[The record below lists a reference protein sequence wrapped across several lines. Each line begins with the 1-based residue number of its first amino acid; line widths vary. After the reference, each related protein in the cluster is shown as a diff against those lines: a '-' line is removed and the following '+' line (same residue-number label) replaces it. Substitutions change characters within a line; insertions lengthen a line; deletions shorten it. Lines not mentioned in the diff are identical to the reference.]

1 MKIAIKNFLTTLRR
15 YKVAS
20 VLNIAG
26 MTLAFLAFYV
36 IMSQV
41 YYNITYNRPIKD
53 SDRTYILVTRFAE
66 ADWMALASRM
76 DAENALSSWPDVECF
91 GAILKRGMGS
101 EYVWVRNSEYNY
113 DRYDYKT
120 ANISL
125 PLLDV
130 LSFRTVEG
138 DVRRLSEP
146 ETVIISE
153 SLAERMGVHAGDEV
167 YLPDMGAV
175 KDDPDAGR
183 KPARRMTVAG
193 IYADFAPNT
202 MMSDVHIAMDAGD
215 DHLTGEKRYWCNYTY
230 YVKLRE
236 GASPEA
242 MAEAWK
248 RANPNAGDDA
258 AELVPIRDIY
268 YWQTLK
274 FGTVEQGSKSGT
286 AVLFGIAMLIV
297 VVAFINFVNFFF
309 AMIPVRLR
317 AVNICKVFGAPTSAL
332 RWNFLFE
339 SVGMVLCSL
348 LLALYLMVVVQESFL
363 AEYVTCS
370 LAMSDNLPALAL
382 VLVITVVIALA
393 SSLYPAWYITSFNAS
408 LAVKSGFAGS
418 AAGRRMRLILTG
430 VQFIISIT
438 LIIVSAAFWM
448 QYRYMMRFDMG
459 FDRDNLLTFE
469 STGTIAGRGNA
480 FLSYLESDPDIAAVT
495 TASVDV
501 IGSMNTKSWWE
512 NDLFMEVRNCA
523 VRYNFFDVMG
533 IPLIDGD
540 GFSPSDENRNRGVI
554 INRYLS
560 ETMNRNVGDLLN
572 PLGRVAGITDD
583 VMMHDV
589 SQNKQFMAWEC
600 GTDNMRFFYV
610 RVHGGSDIKRVCDF
624 IRKAVQQFDPA
635 ADEPSIEFVDQHV
648 ARLYDQVK
656 RQTVLVSLFALLSV
670 VISLM
675 GVFGIVLFETQHRRR
690 EIAVRRVFGAST
702 SGIIWMFNRHYVLIV
717 AVCFVVAAPVAWYV
731 VARWMERF
739 VNRTDISWLIYLG
752 ALALVLAITLA
763 LVTLRSWRA
772 ANENPSRVLGG
783 E

>member
-15 YKVAS
+15 YKMAS

-41 YYNITYNRPIKD
+41 YYDITYNRPIKD
-53 SDRTYILVTRFAE
+53 SDRTYVLVTRFAD

-76 DAENALSSWPDVECF
+76 YAEEALAACSEVEYSGTIRKMGY
-91 GAILKRGMGS
+91 GA
-101 EYVWVRNSEYNY
+101 EYVWVKRTEYNY
-113 DRYDYKT
+113 DRYDYRT
-120 ANISL
+120 AAISL

-130 LSFRTVEG
+130 LSFRTVDG
-138 DVRRLSEP
+138 DLRRLSEP

-167 YLPDMGAV
+167 YLPDMDAV

-193 IYADFAPNT
+193 VYADFAPNT
-202 MMSDVHIAMDAGD
+202 MMGDVDIAMDAKN
-215 DHLTGEKRYWCNYTY
+215 DHLTGNKRNWRNYTY

-236 GASPEA
+236 GASPEVL
-242 MAEAWK
+242 AEVWK
-248 RANPNAGDDA
+248 RTEPNVGDDGVK
-258 AELVPIRDIY
+258 LVPIRDIY

-274 FGTVEQGSKSGT
+274 FGVVEQGSKSGT

-297 VVAFINFVNFFF
+297 AIAFINFVNFFF

-317 AVNICKVFGAPTSAL
+317 AVNICKVFGASTSAL

-370 LAMSDNLPALAL
+370 LAMSDNMPALVL
-382 VLVITVVIALA
+382 VLVITVAIALA
-393 SSLYPAWYITSFNAS
+393 ASLYPAWYITSFNAS
-408 LAVKSGFAGS
+408 LAVKGSFAGS
-418 AAGRRMRLILTG
+418 VTGRRMRLVLTG
-430 VQFIISIT
+430 VQFVISIA
-438 LIIVSAAFWM
+438 LIIVSAAFWT

-469 STGTIAGRGNA
+469 STGAIADRGDA

-495 TASVDV
+495 TASNDV
-501 IGSMNTKSWWE
+501 IGLDETSSWWE
-512 NDLFMEVRNCA
+512 GDLFMEVRNCA

-533 IPLIDGD
+533 IPLIDGE
-540 GFSPSDENRNRGVI
+540 GFLPSDENRNRGVVV
-554 INRYLS
+554 NRYLA
-560 ETMNRNVGDLLN
+560 ETLNLNAGDRFT
-572 PLGRVAGITDD
+572 LGRVAGITDD

-589 SQNKQFMAWEC
+589 SQSKQFMAWEC
-600 GTDNMRFFYV
+600 GTENMRIFYV

-624 IRKAVQQFDPA
+624 IRSAVHKFDPT
-635 ADEPSIEFVDQHV
+635 ADDPSIEFVDQHV
-648 ARLYDQVK
+648 ARLYDKVK

-702 SGIIWMFNRHYVLIV
+702 SGIVWMLNRRYAMIV
-717 AVCFVVAAPVAWYV
+717 AVCSVVAMPVAWYA

-739 VNRTDISWLIYLG
+739 VNRADISWLIYLG
-752 ALALVLAITLA
+752 SLALVLAITLA

-772 ANENPSRVLGG
+772 ATENPSRVLGG

>member
-15 YKVAS
+15 YKMAS

-41 YYNITYNRPIKD
+41 YYDITYNRSIKD
-53 SDRTYILVTRFAE
+53 SDRTYILLTRFAE
-66 ADWMALASRM
+66 DWIALASRGV
-76 DAENALSSWPDVECF
+76 AERTFGLWPDVECSGTIRNKGL
-91 GAILKRGMGS
+91 GA
-101 EYVWVRNSEYNY
+101 EYVWVKRTEYNY
-113 DRYDYKT
+113 DRYDYRT
-120 ANISL
+120 ATMSL

-138 DVRRLSEP
+138 DLRRLSEP

-153 SLAERMGVHAGDEV
+153 SLAERMGVHAGDDV
-167 YLPDMGAV
+167 YLPDMDA
-175 KDDPDAGR
+175 KEDDPDAGR

-193 IYADFAPNT
+193 VYADFAPNT
-202 MMSDVHIAMDAGD
+202 MMGDVHIAMDAGD
-215 DHLTGEKRYWCNYTY
+215 DHLTGDKQHWVNYTY
-230 YVKLRE
+230 YVKLRK

-242 MAEAWK
+242 LAEVWK
-248 RANPNAGDDA
+248 RTEPNVGDDGVR
-258 AELVPIRDIY
+258 LVPIRDIY

-382 VLVITVVIALA
+382 VLVITVIIALA

-418 AAGRRMRLILTG
+418 VTGRRMRLALTG
-430 VQFIISIT
+430 VQFIISIA

-459 FDRDNLLTFE
+459 FDRDNVLTFE
-469 STGTIAGRGNA
+469 STGAIAGRGNA

-495 TASVDV
+495 TASDDV
-501 IGSMNTKSWWE
+501 IGLENTKSWWV
-512 NDLFMEVRNCA
+512 DDIFVEVRNCD

-533 IPLIDGD
+533 IPLIDGE
-540 GFSPSDENRNRGVI
+540 GFSPSDENRNRGVVV
-554 INRYLS
+554 NRYLA
-560 ETMNRNVGDLLN
+560 ETLDLHVGDLFT
-572 PLGRVAGITDD
+572 LGRVAGITDD

-589 SQNKQFMAWEC
+589 SQNKQFMAWGC
-600 GTDNMRFFYV
+600 ATDNMRFFYV
-610 RVHGGSDIKRVCDF
+610 RVHGGSDIRRVCDF
-624 IRKAVQQFDPA
+624 IRSSVREFDPA

-648 ARLYDQVK
+648 ARLYDKVK

-702 SGIIWMFNRHYVLIV
+702 SGIIWMLNRRYALIV

-739 VNRTDISWLIYLG
+739 VNRTGISWLIYLG
-752 ALALVLAITLA
+752 ALLLVLAITLA

>member
-1 MKIAIKNFLTTLRR
+1 MKIAFKNFITTLRR

-41 YYNITYNRPIKD
+41 YYDITYNRSIKD
-53 SDRTYILVTRFAE
+53 SDRTYILLTRFAE
-66 ADWMALASRM
+66 DWIALASRGV
-76 DAENALSSWPDVECF
+76 AERTFGLWPDVECSGTIRNKGL
-91 GAILKRGMGS
+91 GA
-101 EYVWVRNSEYNY
+101 EYVWVKRTEYNY
-113 DRYDYKT
+113 DRYDYRT
-120 ANISL
+120 ATMSL

-138 DVRRLSEP
+138 DLRRLSEP

-153 SLAERMGVHAGDEV
+153 SLAERMGVHAGDDV
-167 YLPDMGAV
+167 YLPDMDA
-175 KDDPDAGR
+175 KEDDPDAGR

-193 IYADFAPNT
+193 VYADFAPNT
-202 MMSDVHIAMDAGD
+202 MMGDVHIAMDAGD
-215 DHLTGEKRYWCNYTY
+215 DHLTGDKQHWVNYTY
-230 YVKLRE
+230 YVKLRK

-242 MAEAWK
+242 LAEVWK
-248 RANPNAGDDA
+248 RTEPNVGDDGVR
-258 AELVPIRDIY
+258 LVPIRDIY

-382 VLVITVVIALA
+382 VLVITVIIALA

-418 AAGRRMRLILTG
+418 VTGRRMRLALTG
-430 VQFIISIT
+430 VQFIISIA
-438 LIIVSAAFWM
+438 LIIVSAAFWT

-459 FDRDNLLTFE
+459 FDRDNVLTFE
-469 STGTIAGRGNA
+469 STGAIAGRGNA

-495 TASVDV
+495 TASDDV
-501 IGSMNTKSWWE
+501 IGLENTKSWWV
-512 NDLFMEVRNCA
+512 DDIFVEVRNCD

-533 IPLIDGD
+533 IPLIDGE
-540 GFSPSDENRNRGVI
+540 GFSPSDENRNRGVVV
-554 INRYLS
+554 NRYLA
-560 ETMNRNVGDLLN
+560 ETLDLHVGDLFT
-572 PLGRVAGITDD
+572 LGRVAGITDD

-589 SQNKQFMAWEC
+589 SQNKQFMAWGC
-600 GTDNMRFFYV
+600 ATDNMRFFYV
-610 RVHGGSDIKRVCDF
+610 RVHGGSDIRRVCDF
-624 IRKAVQQFDPA
+624 IRSSVREFDPA

-648 ARLYDQVK
+648 ARLYDKVK
-656 RQTVLVSLFALLSV
+656 RQTVLVSMFALLSV

-702 SGIIWMFNRHYVLIV
+702 SGIIWMLNRRYALIV

-739 VNRTDISWLIYLG
+739 VNRTGISWLIYLG
-752 ALALVLAITLA
+752 SLLLVLAITLA

>member
-20 VLNIAG
+20 VLNITG

-41 YYNITYNRPIKD
+41 YYDITYNRSIKD
-53 SDRTYILVTRFAE
+53 SDRTYILLTRFTE
-66 ADWMALASRM
+66 DWIALASRGV
-76 DAENALSSWPDVECF
+76 AERTFGLWPDVECSGTIRNKGL
-91 GAILKRGMGS
+91 GA
-101 EYVWVRNSEYNY
+101 EYVWVKRTEYNY
-113 DRYDYKT
+113 DRYDYRT
-120 ANISL
+120 ATMSL

-138 DVRRLSEP
+138 DLRRLSEP

-153 SLAERMGVHAGDEV
+153 SLAERMGVHAGDDV
-167 YLPDMGAV
+167 YLPDMDA
-175 KDDPDAGR
+175 KEDDPDAGR

-193 IYADFAPNT
+193 VYADFAPNT
-202 MMSDVHIAMDAGD
+202 MMGDVHIAMDAGD
-215 DHLTGEKRYWCNYTY
+215 DHLTGDKQHWVNYTY
-230 YVKLRE
+230 YVKLRK

-242 MAEAWK
+242 LAEVWK
-248 RANPNAGDDA
+248 RTEPNVGDDGVR
-258 AELVPIRDIY
+258 LVPIRDIY

-317 AVNICKVFGAPTSAL
+317 AVNICKVFGASTSAL

-348 LLALYLMVVVQESFL
+348 LLALYLMVVVQESFI

-382 VLVITVVIALA
+382 VLVITVIIALA

-418 AAGRRMRLILTG
+418 VTGRRMRLALTG
-430 VQFIISIT
+430 VQFIISIA
-438 LIIVSAAFWM
+438 LIIVSAAFWT

-459 FDRDNLLTFE
+459 FDRDNVLTFE
-469 STGTIAGRGNA
+469 STGAIAGRGNA

-533 IPLIDGD
+533 IPLIDGE
-540 GFSPSDENRNRGVI
+540 GFSPSDENRNRGVV
-554 INRYLS
+554 INRYLA

-589 SQNKQFMAWEC
+589 SQNKQFMAWGC
-600 GTDNMRFFYV
+600 ATDNMRFFYV
-610 RVHGGSDIKRVCDF
+610 RVHGGSDIRRVCDF

-702 SGIIWMFNRHYVLIV
+702 SGIIWMLNRRYALIV

-731 VARWMERF
+731 VVRWMERF

-752 ALALVLAITLA
+752 SLLLVLAITLA

>member
-1 MKIAIKNFLTTLRR
+1 MKIAFKNFITTLRR
-15 YKVAS
+15 YKMAS

-41 YYNITYNRPIKD
+41 YYDITYNRSIKD
-53 SDRTYILVTRFAE
+53 SDRTYILLTRFAE
-66 ADWMALASRM
+66 DWIALASRGV
-76 DAENALSSWPDVECF
+76 AERTFGLWPDVECSGTIRNKGL
-91 GAILKRGMGS
+91 GA
-101 EYVWVRNSEYNY
+101 EYVWVKRTEYNY
-113 DRYDYKT
+113 DRYDYRT
-120 ANISL
+120 ATMSL

-138 DVRRLSEP
+138 DLRRLSEP

-153 SLAERMGVHAGDEV
+153 SLAERMGVHAGDDV
-167 YLPDMGAV
+167 YLPDMDA
-175 KDDPDAGR
+175 KEDDPDAGR

-193 IYADFAPNT
+193 VYADFAPNT
-202 MMSDVHIAMDAGD
+202 MMGDVHIAMDAGD
-215 DHLTGEKRYWCNYTY
+215 DHLTGDKQHWVNYTY
-230 YVKLRE
+230 YVKLRK

-242 MAEAWK
+242 LAEVWK
-248 RANPNAGDDA
+248 RTEPNVGDDGVR
-258 AELVPIRDIY
+258 LVPIRDIY

-317 AVNICKVFGAPTSAL
+317 AVNICKVFGASTSAL

-418 AAGRRMRLILTG
+418 VTGRRMRLALTG
-430 VQFIISIT
+430 VQFIISIA

-459 FDRDNLLTFE
+459 FDRDNVLTFE
-469 STGTIAGRGNA
+469 STGAIAGRGNA

-495 TASVDV
+495 TASDDV
-501 IGSMNTKSWWE
+501 IGLENTKSWWV
-512 NDLFMEVRNCA
+512 DDIFVEVRNCD

-533 IPLIDGD
+533 IPLIDGE
-540 GFSPSDENRNRGVI
+540 GFSPSDENRNRGVVV
-554 INRYLS
+554 NRYLA
-560 ETMNRNVGDLLN
+560 ETLDLHVGDLFT
-572 PLGRVAGITDD
+572 LGRVAGITDD

-589 SQNKQFMAWEC
+589 SQNKQFMAWGC
-600 GTDNMRFFYV
+600 ATDNMRFFYV
-610 RVHGGSDIKRVCDF
+610 RVHGGSDIRRVCDF
-624 IRKAVQQFDPA
+624 IRSSVREFDPA

-702 SGIIWMFNRHYVLIV
+702 SGIIWMLNRRYAMIV

-731 VARWMERF
+731 VVRWMERF

-752 ALALVLAITLA
+752 ALLLVLAITLA

>member
-41 YYNITYNRPIKD
+41 YYDITYNRSIKD
-53 SDRTYILVTRFAE
+53 SDRTYILLTRFAE
-66 ADWMALASRM
+66 DWIALASRGV
-76 DAENALSSWPDVECF
+76 AERTFGLWPDVECSGTIRNKGL
-91 GAILKRGMGS
+91 GA
-101 EYVWVRNSEYNY
+101 EYVWVKRTEYNY
-113 DRYDYKT
+113 DRYDYRT
-120 ANISL
+120 ATMSL

-138 DVRRLSEP
+138 DLRRLSEP

-153 SLAERMGVHAGDEV
+153 SLAERMGVHAGDDV
-167 YLPDMGAV
+167 YLPDMDA
-175 KDDPDAGR
+175 KEDDPDAGR

-193 IYADFAPNT
+193 VYADFAPNT
-202 MMSDVHIAMDAGD
+202 MMGDVHIAMDAGD
-215 DHLTGEKRYWCNYTY
+215 DHLTGDKQHWVNYTY
-230 YVKLRE
+230 YVKLRK

-242 MAEAWK
+242 LAEVWK
-248 RANPNAGDDA
+248 RTEPNVGDDGVR
-258 AELVPIRDIY
+258 LVPIRDIY

-317 AVNICKVFGAPTSAL
+317 AVNICKVFGASTSAL

-418 AAGRRMRLILTG
+418 VTGRRMRLALTG
-430 VQFIISIT
+430 VQFIISIA
-438 LIIVSAAFWM
+438 LIIVSAAFWT

-459 FDRDNLLTFE
+459 FDRDNVLTFE
-469 STGTIAGRGNA
+469 STGAIAGRGNA

-495 TASVDV
+495 TASDDV
-501 IGSMNTKSWWE
+501 IGLENTKSWWV
-512 NDLFMEVRNCA
+512 DDIFVEVRNCD

-533 IPLIDGD
+533 IPLIDGE
-540 GFSPSDENRNRGVI
+540 GFSPSDENRNRGVVV
-554 INRYLS
+554 NRYLA
-560 ETMNRNVGDLLN
+560 ETLDLHVGDLFT
-572 PLGRVAGITDD
+572 LGRVAGITDD

-589 SQNKQFMAWEC
+589 SQNKQFMAWGC
-600 GTDNMRFFYV
+600 ATDNMRFFYV
-610 RVHGGSDIKRVCDF
+610 RVHGGSDIRRVCDF
-624 IRKAVQQFDPA
+624 IRSSVREFDPA

-648 ARLYDQVK
+648 ARLYDKVK

-702 SGIIWMFNRHYVLIV
+702 SGIIWMLNRRYALIV

-739 VNRTDISWLIYLG
+739 VNRTGISWLIYLG
-752 ALALVLAITLA
+752 SLLLVLAITLA

>member
-41 YYNITYNRPIKD
+41 YYDITYNRSIKD
-53 SDRTYILVTRFAE
+53 SDRTYILLTRFTE
-66 ADWMALASRM
+66 DWIALASRGV
-76 DAENALSSWPDVECF
+76 AERTFGLWPDVECSGTIRNKGL
-91 GAILKRGMGS
+91 GA
-101 EYVWVRNSEYNY
+101 EYVWVKRTEYNY
-113 DRYDYKT
+113 DRYDYRT
-120 ANISL
+120 ATMSL

-138 DVRRLSEP
+138 DLRRLSEP

-153 SLAERMGVHAGDEV
+153 SLAERMGVHAGDDV
-167 YLPDMGAV
+167 YLPDMDA
-175 KDDPDAGR
+175 KEDDPDAGR

-193 IYADFAPNT
+193 VYADFAPNT
-202 MMSDVHIAMDAGD
+202 MMGDVHIAMDAGD
-215 DHLTGEKRYWCNYTY
+215 DHLTGDKQHWVNYTY
-230 YVKLRE
+230 YVKLRK

-242 MAEAWK
+242 LAEVWK
-248 RANPNAGDDA
+248 RTEPNVGDDGVR
-258 AELVPIRDIY
+258 LVPIRDIY

-317 AVNICKVFGAPTSAL
+317 AVNICKVFGASTSAL

-430 VQFIISIT
+430 VQFIISIA
-438 LIIVSAAFWM
+438 LIIVSAAFWT

-469 STGTIAGRGNA
+469 STGTIARQC
-480 FLSYLESDPDIAAVT
+480 LPV
-495 TASVDV
+495 
-501 IGSMNTKSWWE
+501 
-512 NDLFMEVRNCA
+512 
-523 VRYNFFDVMG
+523 
-533 IPLIDGD
+533 
-540 GFSPSDENRNRGVI
+540 
-554 INRYLS
+554 
-560 ETMNRNVGDLLN
+560 
-572 PLGRVAGITDD
+572 
-583 VMMHDV
+583 V
-589 SQNKQFMAWEC
+589 SGERPRHC
-600 GTDNMRFFYV
+600 G
-610 RVHGGSDIKRVCDF
+610 
-624 IRKAVQQFDPA
+624 
-635 ADEPSIEFVDQHV
+635 
-648 ARLYDQVK
+648 
-656 RQTVLVSLFALLSV
+656 
-670 VISLM
+670 
-675 GVFGIVLFETQHRRR
+675 
-690 EIAVRRVFGAST
+690 
-702 SGIIWMFNRHYVLIV
+702 RHYG
-717 AVCFVVAAPVAWYV
+717 F
-731 VARWMERF
+731 
-739 VNRTDISWLIYLG
+739 G
-752 ALALVLAITLA
+752 
-763 LVTLRSWRA
+763 
-772 ANENPSRVLGG
+772 
-783 E
+783 

>member
-1 MKIAIKNFLTTLRR
+1 MKIAFKNFITTLRR

-41 YYNITYNRPIKD
+41 YYDITYNRSIKD
-53 SDRTYILVTRFAE
+53 SDRTYILLTRFAE
-66 ADWMALASRM
+66 DWIALASRGV
-76 DAENALSSWPDVECF
+76 AERTFGLWPDVECSGTIRNKGL
-91 GAILKRGMGS
+91 GA
-101 EYVWVRNSEYNY
+101 EYVWVKRTEYNY
-113 DRYDYKT
+113 DRYDYRT
-120 ANISL
+120 ATMSL

-138 DVRRLSEP
+138 DLRRLSEP

-153 SLAERMGVHAGDEV
+153 SLAERMGVHAGDDV
-167 YLPDMGAV
+167 YLPDMDA
-175 KDDPDAGR
+175 KEDDPDAGR

-193 IYADFAPNT
+193 VYADFAPNT
-202 MMSDVHIAMDAGD
+202 MMGDVHIAMDAGD
-215 DHLTGEKRYWCNYTY
+215 DHLTGDKQHWVNYTY
-230 YVKLRE
+230 YVKLRK

-242 MAEAWK
+242 LAEVWK
-248 RANPNAGDDA
+248 RTEPNVGDDGVR
-258 AELVPIRDIY
+258 LVPIRDIY

-382 VLVITVVIALA
+382 VLVITVIIALA

-418 AAGRRMRLILTG
+418 VTGRRMRLALTG
-430 VQFIISIT
+430 VQFIISIA
-438 LIIVSAAFWM
+438 LIIVSAAFWT

-459 FDRDNLLTFE
+459 FDRDNVLTFE
-469 STGTIAGRGNA
+469 STGAIAGRGNA

-495 TASVDV
+495 TASDDV
-501 IGSMNTKSWWE
+501 IGLENTKSWWV
-512 NDLFMEVRNCA
+512 DDIFVEVRNCD

-533 IPLIDGD
+533 IPLIDGE
-540 GFSPSDENRNRGVI
+540 GFSPSDENRNRGVVV
-554 INRYLS
+554 NRYLA
-560 ETMNRNVGDLLN
+560 ETLDLHVGDLFT
-572 PLGRVAGITDD
+572 LGRVAGITDD

-589 SQNKQFMAWEC
+589 SQNKQFMAWGC
-600 GTDNMRFFYV
+600 ATDNMRFFYV
-610 RVHGGSDIKRVCDF
+610 RVHGGSDIRRVCDF
-624 IRKAVQQFDPA
+624 IRSSVREFDPA

-702 SGIIWMFNRHYVLIV
+702 SGIIWMLNRRYALIV

-731 VARWMERF
+731 VVRWMERF

-752 ALALVLAITLA
+752 ALLLVLAITLA

>member
-26 MTLAFLAFYV
+26 MTMAFLAFYV

-41 YYNITYNRPIKD
+41 YYDITYNRSIKD
-53 SDRTYILVTRFAE
+53 SDRTYILLTRFAE
-66 ADWMALASRM
+66 DWIALASRGV
-76 DAENALSSWPDVECF
+76 AERTFGLWPDVECSGTIRNKGL
-91 GAILKRGMGS
+91 GA
-101 EYVWVRNSEYNY
+101 EYVWVKRTEYNY
-113 DRYDYKT
+113 DRYDYRT
-120 ANISL
+120 ATMSL

-138 DVRRLSEP
+138 DLRRLSEP

-153 SLAERMGVHAGDEV
+153 SLAERMGVHAGDDV
-167 YLPDMGAV
+167 YLPDMDA
-175 KDDPDAGR
+175 KEDDPDAGR

-193 IYADFAPNT
+193 VYADFAPNT
-202 MMSDVHIAMDAGD
+202 MMGDVHIAMDAGD
-215 DHLTGEKRYWCNYTY
+215 DHLTGDKQHWVNYTY
-230 YVKLRE
+230 YVKLRK

-242 MAEAWK
+242 LAEVWK
-248 RANPNAGDDA
+248 RTEPNVGDDGVR
-258 AELVPIRDIY
+258 LVPIRDIY

-274 FGTVEQGSKSGT
+274 FGTVEQGTKSGT

-317 AVNICKVFGAPTSAL
+317 AVNICKVFGASTAAL

-382 VLVITVVIALA
+382 VLVITVIIALA

-408 LAVKSGFAGS
+408 LAVKGGFAGS
-418 AAGRRMRLILTG
+418 VTGRRMRLALTG
-430 VQFIISIT
+430 VQFIISIA
-438 LIIVSAAFWM
+438 LIIVSAAFWT

-495 TASVDV
+495 TASDDV
-501 IGSMNTKSWWE
+501 IGLENTKSWWV
-512 NDLFMEVRNCA
+512 DDIFVEVRNCD

-533 IPLIDGD
+533 IPLIDGE
-540 GFSPSDENRNRGVI
+540 GFSPSDENRNRGVVV
-554 INRYLS
+554 NRYLA
-560 ETMNRNVGDLLN
+560 ETLDLHVVDLFT
-572 PLGRVAGITDD
+572 LGRVAGITDD

-589 SQNKQFMAWEC
+589 SQNKQFMAWGC
-600 GTDNMRFFYV
+600 ATDNMRFFYV

-624 IRKAVQQFDPA
+624 IRSSVREFDPA

-702 SGIIWMFNRHYVLIV
+702 SGIIWMLNRRYAMIV

-731 VARWMERF
+731 VVRWMERF

-752 ALALVLAITLA
+752 ALLLVLAITLA

>member
-26 MTLAFLAFYV
+26 MTMAFLAFYV

-41 YYNITYNRPIKD
+41 YYDITYNRSIKD

-66 ADWMALASRM
+66 DWIALASRGV
-76 DAENALSSWPDVECF
+76 AERTFGLWPDVECSGTIRNKGL
-91 GAILKRGMGS
+91 GA
-101 EYVWVRNSEYNY
+101 EYVWVKRTEYNY
-113 DRYDYKT
+113 DRYDYRT
-120 ANISL
+120 ATMSL

-138 DVRRLSEP
+138 DLRRLSEP

-153 SLAERMGVHAGDEV
+153 SLAERMGVHAGDDV
-167 YLPDMGAV
+167 YLPDMDA
-175 KDDPDAGR
+175 KEDDPDAGR

-193 IYADFAPNT
+193 VYADFAPNT
-202 MMSDVHIAMDAGD
+202 MMGDVHIVMDAGD
-215 DHLTGEKRYWCNYTY
+215 DHLTGDKQHWVNYTY
-230 YVKLRE
+230 YVKLRK

-242 MAEAWK
+242 LAEVWK
-248 RANPNAGDDA
+248 RTEPNVGDDGVR
-258 AELVPIRDIY
+258 LVPIRDIY

-317 AVNICKVFGAPTSAL
+317 AVNICKVFGASTSAL

-418 AAGRRMRLILTG
+418 VTGRRMRLVLTG
-430 VQFIISIT
+430 VQFVISIA
-438 LIIVSAAFWM
+438 LIIVSAAFWT

-469 STGTIAGRGNA
+469 STGAIAGRGNA

-512 NDLFMEVRNCA
+512 DDLFMEVRNCA
-523 VRYNFFDVMG
+523 VRYNYFDVMG
-533 IPLIDGD
+533 IPLIDGE
-540 GFSPSDENRNRGVI
+540 GFSPSDEDRSRGVV
-554 INRYLS
+554 INRYLA
-560 ETMNRNVGDLLN
+560 ETLDLNAGDLLM

-600 GTDNMRFFYV
+600 GTENMRFFYV
-610 RVHGGSDIKRVCDF
+610 RVHGGSDIRRVCDF
-624 IRKAVQQFDPA
+624 IRAAVRQFDPA

-648 ARLYDQVK
+648 ARLYDKVK

-702 SGIIWMFNRHYVLIV
+702 SGIVWMLNRRYAMIV
-717 AVCFVVAAPVAWYV
+717 AACSVVAISVAWYAV
-731 VARWMERF
+731 SRWMERF

-752 ALALVLAITLA
+752 SLLLVLAITLA

>member
-1 MKIAIKNFLTTLRR
+1 MKIAFKNFITTLRR

-41 YYNITYNRPIKD
+41 YYDITYNRSIKD
-53 SDRTYILVTRFAE
+53 SDRTYILLTRFAE
-66 ADWMALASRM
+66 DWIALASRGV
-76 DAENALSSWPDVECF
+76 AERTFGLWPDVECSGTIRNKGL
-91 GAILKRGMGS
+91 GA
-101 EYVWVRNSEYNY
+101 EYVWVKRTEYNY
-113 DRYDYKT
+113 DRYDYRT
-120 ANISL
+120 ATMSL

-138 DVRRLSEP
+138 DLRRLSEP

-153 SLAERMGVHAGDEV
+153 SLAERMGVHVGDDV
-167 YLPDMGAV
+167 YLPDMDA
-175 KDDPDAGR
+175 KEDDPDAGR

-193 IYADFAPNT
+193 VYADFAPNT
-202 MMSDVHIAMDAGD
+202 MMGDVHIAMDAGD
-215 DHLTGEKRYWCNYTY
+215 DHLTGDKQHWVNYTY
-230 YVKLRE
+230 YVKLRK

-242 MAEAWK
+242 LAEVWK
-248 RANPNAGDDA
+248 RTEPNVGDDGVR
-258 AELVPIRDIY
+258 LVPIRDIY

-317 AVNICKVFGAPTSAL
+317 AVNICKVFGASTSAL

-382 VLVITVVIALA
+382 VLVITVIIALA

-418 AAGRRMRLILTG
+418 VTGRRMRLALTG
-430 VQFIISIT
+430 VQFIISIA
-438 LIIVSAAFWM
+438 LIIVSAAFWT

-459 FDRDNLLTFE
+459 FDRDNVLTFE
-469 STGTIAGRGNA
+469 STGAIAGRGNA

-495 TASVDV
+495 TASDDV
-501 IGSMNTKSWWE
+501 IGLENTKSWCV
-512 NDLFMEVRNCA
+512 DDIFVEVRNCD

-533 IPLIDGD
+533 IPLIDGE
-540 GFSPSDENRNRGVI
+540 GFSPSDENRNRGVVV
-554 INRYLS
+554 NRYLA
-560 ETMNRNVGDLLN
+560 ETLDLHVGDLFT
-572 PLGRVAGITDD
+572 LGRVAGITDD

-589 SQNKQFMAWEC
+589 SQNKQFMAWGC
-600 GTDNMRFFYV
+600 ATDNMRFFYV

-624 IRKAVQQFDPA
+624 IRKAVHQFDPA

-702 SGIIWMFNRHYVLIV
+702 SGIIWMLNRRYALIV

-731 VARWMERF
+731 VVRWMERF

-752 ALALVLAITLA
+752 ALLLVLAITLA

-772 ANENPSRVLGG
+772 ANENPSRVLSG

>member
-41 YYNITYNRPIKD
+41 YYDITYNRSIKD
-53 SDRTYILVTRFAE
+53 SDRTYILLTRFTE
-66 ADWMALASRM
+66 DWIALASRGV
-76 DAENALSSWPDVECF
+76 AERTFGLWPDVECSGTIRNKGL
-91 GAILKRGMGS
+91 GA
-101 EYVWVRNSEYNY
+101 EYVWVKRTEYNY
-113 DRYDYKT
+113 DRYDYRT
-120 ANISL
+120 ATMSL

-138 DVRRLSEP
+138 DLRRLSEP

-153 SLAERMGVHAGDEV
+153 SLAERMGVHAGDDV
-167 YLPDMGAV
+167 YLPDMDA
-175 KDDPDAGR
+175 KEDDPDAGR

-193 IYADFAPNT
+193 VYADFAPNT
-202 MMSDVHIAMDAGD
+202 MMGDVHIAMDAGD
-215 DHLTGEKRYWCNYTY
+215 DHLTGDKQHWVNYTY
-230 YVKLRE
+230 YVKLRK

-242 MAEAWK
+242 LAEVWK
-248 RANPNAGDDA
+248 RTEPNVGDDGVR
-258 AELVPIRDIY
+258 LVPIRDIY

-317 AVNICKVFGAPTSAL
+317 AVNICKVFGASTSAL

-348 LLALYLMVVVQESFL
+348 LLALYLMVVVQESFI

-382 VLVITVVIALA
+382 VLVITVIIALA

-418 AAGRRMRLILTG
+418 VTGRRMRLALTG
-430 VQFIISIT
+430 VQFIISIA
-438 LIIVSAAFWM
+438 LIIVSAAFWT

-459 FDRDNLLTFE
+459 FDRDNVLTFE
-469 STGTIAGRGNA
+469 STGAIAGRGNA

-501 IGSMNTKSWWE
+501 IGLENTKSWWV
-512 NDLFMEVRNCA
+512 DDIFVEVRNCD

-533 IPLIDGD
+533 IPLIDGE
-540 GFSPSDENRNRGVI
+540 GFSPSDENRNRGVVV
-554 INRYLS
+554 NRYLA
-560 ETMNRNVGDLLN
+560 ETLDLHVGDLFT
-572 PLGRVAGITDD
+572 LGRVAGITDD

-589 SQNKQFMAWEC
+589 SQNKQFMAWGC
-600 GTDNMRFFYV
+600 ATDNMRFFYV
-610 RVHGGSDIKRVCDF
+610 RVHGGSDIRRVCDL
-624 IRKAVQQFDPA
+624 
-635 ADEPSIEFVDQHV
+635 

-702 SGIIWMFNRHYVLIV
+702 SGIIWMLNRRYALIV

>member
-1 MKIAIKNFLTTLRR
+1 MKIAFKNFITTLRR

-41 YYNITYNRPIKD
+41 YYDITYNRSIKD
-53 SDRTYILVTRFAE
+53 SDRTYILLTRFAE
-66 ADWMALASRM
+66 DWIALASRGV
-76 DAENALSSWPDVECF
+76 AERTFGLWPDVECSGTIRNKGL
-91 GAILKRGMGS
+91 GA
-101 EYVWVRNSEYNY
+101 EYVWVKRTEYNY
-113 DRYDYKT
+113 DRYDYRT
-120 ANISL
+120 ATMSL

-138 DVRRLSEP
+138 DLRRLSEP

-153 SLAERMGVHAGDEV
+153 SLAERMGVHAGDDV
-167 YLPDMGAV
+167 YLPDMDA
-175 KDDPDAGR
+175 KEDDPDAGR

-193 IYADFAPNT
+193 VYADFAPNT
-202 MMSDVHIAMDAGD
+202 MMGDVHIAMDAGD
-215 DHLTGEKRYWCNYTY
+215 DHLTGDKQHWVNYTY
-230 YVKLRE
+230 YVKLRK

-242 MAEAWK
+242 LAEVWK
-248 RANPNAGDDA
+248 RTEPNVGDDGVR
-258 AELVPIRDIY
+258 LVPIRDIY

-317 AVNICKVFGAPTSAL
+317 AVNICKVFGASTSAL

-418 AAGRRMRLILTG
+418 VTGRRMRLALTG
-430 VQFIISIT
+430 VQFIISIA

-459 FDRDNLLTFE
+459 FDRDNVLTFE
-469 STGTIAGRGNA
+469 STGAIAGRGNA

-495 TASVDV
+495 TASDDV
-501 IGSMNTKSWWE
+501 IGLENTKSWWV
-512 NDLFMEVRNCA
+512 DDIFVEVRNCD

-533 IPLIDGD
+533 IPLIDGE
-540 GFSPSDENRNRGVI
+540 GFSPSDENRNRGVVV
-554 INRYLS
+554 NRYLA
-560 ETMNRNVGDLLN
+560 ETLDLHVGDLFT
-572 PLGRVAGITDD
+572 LGRVAGITDD

-589 SQNKQFMAWEC
+589 SQNKQFMAWGC
-600 GTDNMRFFYV
+600 ATDNMRFFYV

-624 IRKAVQQFDPA
+624 IRSSVREFDPA

-648 ARLYDQVK
+648 ARLYDKVK
-656 RQTVLVSLFALLSV
+656 RQTVLVSMFALLSV

-702 SGIIWMFNRHYVLIV
+702 SGIIWMLNRRYALIV

-739 VNRTDISWLIYLG
+739 VNRTGISWLIYLG
-752 ALALVLAITLA
+752 SLLLVLAITLA

>member
-26 MTLAFLAFYV
+26 MTMAFLAFYV

-41 YYNITYNRPIKD
+41 YYDITYNRSIKD
-53 SDRTYILVTRFAE
+53 SDRTYILLTRFAE
-66 ADWMALASRM
+66 DWIALASRGV
-76 DAENALSSWPDVECF
+76 AERTFGLWPDVECSGTIRNKGL
-91 GAILKRGMGS
+91 GA
-101 EYVWVRNSEYNY
+101 EYVWVKRTEYNY
-113 DRYDYKT
+113 DRYDYRT
-120 ANISL
+120 ATMSL

-138 DVRRLSEP
+138 DLRRLSEP

-153 SLAERMGVHAGDEV
+153 SLAERMGVHAGDDV
-167 YLPDMGAV
+167 YLPDMDA
-175 KDDPDAGR
+175 KEDDPDAGR

-193 IYADFAPNT
+193 VYADFAPNT
-202 MMSDVHIAMDAGD
+202 MMGDVHIAMDAGD
-215 DHLTGEKRYWCNYTY
+215 DHLTGDKQHWVNYTY
-230 YVKLRE
+230 YVKLRK

-242 MAEAWK
+242 LAEVWK
-248 RANPNAGDDA
+248 RTEPNVGDDGVR
-258 AELVPIRDIY
+258 LVPIRDIY

-274 FGTVEQGSKSGT
+274 FGTVEQGTKSGT

-317 AVNICKVFGAPTSAL
+317 AVNICKVFGASTAAL

-382 VLVITVVIALA
+382 VLVITVIIALA

-408 LAVKSGFAGS
+408 LAVKGGFAGS
-418 AAGRRMRLILTG
+418 VTGRRMRLALTG
-430 VQFIISIT
+430 VQFIISIA
-438 LIIVSAAFWM
+438 LIIVSAAFWT

-459 FDRDNLLTFE
+459 FDRDNVLTFE
-469 STGTIAGRGNA
+469 STGAIAGRGNA

-495 TASVDV
+495 TASDDV
-501 IGSMNTKSWWE
+501 IGLENTKSWWV
-512 NDLFMEVRNCA
+512 DDIFVEVRNCD

-533 IPLIDGD
+533 IPLIDGE
-540 GFSPSDENRNRGVI
+540 GFSPSDENRNRGVVV
-554 INRYLS
+554 NRYLA
-560 ETMNRNVGDLLN
+560 ETLDLHVGDLFT
-572 PLGRVAGITDD
+572 LGRVAGITDD

-589 SQNKQFMAWEC
+589 SQNKQFMAWGC
-600 GTDNMRFFYV
+600 ATDNMRFFYV
-610 RVHGGSDIKRVCDF
+610 RVHGGSDIRRVCDF
-624 IRKAVQQFDPA
+624 IRKAVHQFDPA

-702 SGIIWMFNRHYVLIV
+702 SGIIWMLNRRYAMIV

-731 VARWMERF
+731 VVRWMERF

-752 ALALVLAITLA
+752 ALLLVLAITLA

>member
-41 YYNITYNRPIKD
+41 YYDVTYNRSIRD
-53 SDRTYILVTRFAE
+53 SDRTYILLSRHYDGWIPLESRINAE
-66 ADWMALASRM
+66 EALAT
-76 DAENALSSWPDVECF
+76 WPEVECS
-91 GAILKRGMGS
+91 GAIRKVGDGA
-101 EYVWVRNSEYNY
+101 EYVWVKRSEYNY
-113 DRYDYKT
+113 DRYDYRT
-120 ANISL
+120 AAISL

-138 DVRRLSEP
+138 DLRRLSEP
-146 ETVIISE
+146 GTVIISE
-153 SLAERMGVHAGDEV
+153 SLAERMGVHAGDDV
-167 YLPDMGAV
+167 YLPDMDAAA
-175 KDDPDAGR
+175 DDPDAGR

-193 IYADFAPNT
+193 VYADFAPNT
-202 MMSDVHIAMDAGD
+202 MMGNVHMAMDAGD
-215 DHLTGEKRYWCNYTY
+215 DLLSEDKRDWRAYTY

-236 GASPEA
+236 GASPED
-242 MAEAWK
+242 MAEVWK
-248 RANPNAGDDA
+248 RTIPYADDDSVM
-258 AELVPIRDIY
+258 LVSVRDIY
-268 YWQTLK
+268 YWDALE
-274 FGTVEQGSKSGT
+274 FGGVEQGSKSGS
-286 AVLFGIAMLIV
+286 AVLFGIAILIV
-297 VVAFINFVNFFF
+297 GIAFINFVNFFF
-309 AMIPVRLR
+309 ALIPVRMR
-317 AVNICKVFGAPTSAL
+317 AVNICKVFGASTAAL

-348 LLALYLMVVVQESFL
+348 LLTLYLMVVVQDSFI

-418 AAGRRMRLILTG
+418 VTGRRMRLALTG
-430 VQFIISIT
+430 VQFIISIA
-438 LIIVSAAFWM
+438 LIIVSAAFWT

-459 FDRDNLLTFE
+459 FDRDNVLTFE
-469 STGTIAGRGNA
+469 STGAIAGRGNA

-495 TASVDV
+495 TASDDV
-501 IGSMNTKSWWE
+501 IGLENTKSWWV
-512 NDLFMEVRNCA
+512 DDIFVEVRNCD

-533 IPLIDGD
+533 IPLIDGE
-540 GFSPSDENRNRGVI
+540 GFSPSDENRNRGVVV
-554 INRYLS
+554 NRYLA
-560 ETMNRNVGDLLN
+560 ETLDLHVGDLFT
-572 PLGRVAGITDD
+572 LGRVAGITDD

-589 SQNKQFMAWEC
+589 SQNKQFMAWGC
-600 GTDNMRFFYV
+600 ATDNMRFFYV
-610 RVHGGSDIKRVCDF
+610 RVHGGSDIRRVCDF
-624 IRKAVQQFDPA
+624 IRSSVREFDPA

-648 ARLYDQVK
+648 ARLYDKVK

-690 EIAVRRVFGAST
+690 EIAVRRVFGASA
-702 SGIIWMFNRHYVLIV
+702 SGIVWMLNRRYAFIV
-717 AVCFVVAAPVAWYV
+717 AVCSVAAMPVAWYA

-739 VNRTDISWLIYLG
+739 VNRTGISWLIYLG
-752 ALALVLAITLA
+752 SLLLVLAITLA

>member
-53 SDRTYILVTRFAE
+53 SDRTYILLTRFTE
-66 ADWMALASRM
+66 DWIALASRGV
-76 DAENALSSWPDVECF
+76 AERTFGLWPDVECSGTIRNKGL
-91 GAILKRGMGS
+91 GA
-101 EYVWVRNSEYNY
+101 EYVWVKRTEYNY
-113 DRYDYKT
+113 DRYDYRT
-120 ANISL
+120 ATMSL

-138 DVRRLSEP
+138 DLRRLSEP

-153 SLAERMGVHAGDEV
+153 SLAERMGVHAGDDV
-167 YLPDMGAV
+167 YLPDMDA
-175 KDDPDAGR
+175 KEDDPDAGR

-193 IYADFAPNT
+193 VYADFAPNT
-202 MMSDVHIAMDAGD
+202 MMGDVHIAMDAGD
-215 DHLTGEKRYWCNYTY
+215 DHLTGDKQHWVNYTY
-230 YVKLRE
+230 YVKLRK

-242 MAEAWK
+242 LAEVWK
-248 RANPNAGDDA
+248 RTEPNVGDDGVR
-258 AELVPIRDIY
+258 LVPIRDIY

-317 AVNICKVFGAPTSAL
+317 AVNICKVFGASTSAL

-348 LLALYLMVVVQESFL
+348 LLALYLMVVVQESFI

-438 LIIVSAAFWM
+438 LIIVSAAFWT

-533 IPLIDGD
+533 IPLIDGE
-540 GFSPSDENRNRGVI
+540 GFSPSDENRNRGVV
-554 INRYLS
+554 INRYLA

-610 RVHGGSDIKRVCDF
+610 RVHGGSDIRRVCDF

-648 ARLYDQVK
+648 ARLYDKVK
-656 RQTVLVSLFALLSV
+656 RQTVLVSMFALLSV

-702 SGIIWMFNRHYVLIV
+702 SGIIWMLNRRYALIV

-731 VARWMERF
+731 VVRWMERF

-752 ALALVLAITLA
+752 ALLLVLAITLA

>member
-1 MKIAIKNFLTTLRR
+1 MTVQAERR
-15 YKVAS
+15 ARRKTK
-20 VLNIAG
+20 L
-26 MTLAFLAFYV
+26 
-36 IMSQV
+36 
-41 YYNITYNRPIKD
+41 KW
-53 SDRTYILVTRFAE
+53 YILGPL
-66 ADWMALASRM
+66 LA
-76 DAENALSSWPDVECF
+76 V
-91 GAILKRGMGS
+91 
-101 EYVWVRNSEYNY
+101 
-113 DRYDYKT
+113 
-120 ANISL
+120 ISL
-125 PLLDV
+125 PLL
-130 LSFRTVEG
+130 L
-138 DVRRLSEP
+138 
-146 ETVIISE
+146 
-153 SLAERMGVHAGDEV
+153 
-167 YLPDMGAV
+167 Y
-175 KDDPDAGR
+175 
-183 KPARRMTVAG
+183 
-193 IYADFAPNT
+193 
-202 MMSDVHIAMDAGD
+202 
-215 DHLTGEKRYWCNYTY
+215 
-230 YVKLRE
+230 
-236 GASPEA
+236 
-242 MAEAWK
+242 
-248 RANPNAGDDA
+248 
-258 AELVPIRDIY
+258 
-268 YWQTLK
+268 
-274 FGTVEQGSKSGT
+274 
-286 AVLFGIAMLIV
+286 
-297 VVAFINFVNFFF
+297 
-309 AMIPVRLR
+309 
-317 AVNICKVFGAPTSAL
+317 
-332 RWNFLFE
+332 
-339 SVGMVLCSL
+339 LCSL

-512 NDLFMEVRNCA
+512 NDLFMEVRNCD

-533 IPLIDGD
+533 IPLIDGE
-540 GFSPSDENRNRGVI
+540 GFSPSDENRNRGVVV
-554 INRYLS
+554 NRYLA
-560 ETMNRNVGDLLN
+560 ETLDLHVGDLFT
-572 PLGRVAGITDD
+572 LGRVAGITDD

-600 GTDNMRFFYV
+600 GTDNMSFFYV

-702 SGIIWMFNRHYVLIV
+702 SGIIWMLNRRYAMIV

-731 VARWMERF
+731 VVRWMERF

-752 ALALVLAITLA
+752 ALLLVLAITLA

>member
-20 VLNIAG
+20 VLNITG

-41 YYNITYNRPIKD
+41 YYDITYNRSIKD
-53 SDRTYILVTRFAE
+53 SDRTYILLTRFTE
-66 ADWMALASRM
+66 DWIALASRGV
-76 DAENALSSWPDVECF
+76 AERTFGLWPDVECSGTIRNKGL
-91 GAILKRGMGS
+91 GA
-101 EYVWVRNSEYNY
+101 EYVWVKRTEYNY
-113 DRYDYKT
+113 DRYDYRT
-120 ANISL
+120 ATMSL

-138 DVRRLSEP
+138 DLRRLSEP

-153 SLAERMGVHAGDEV
+153 SLAERMGVHAGDDV
-167 YLPDMGAV
+167 YLPDMDA
-175 KDDPDAGR
+175 KEDDPDAGR

-193 IYADFAPNT
+193 VYADFAPNT
-202 MMSDVHIAMDAGD
+202 MMGDVHIAMDAGD
-215 DHLTGEKRYWCNYTY
+215 DHLTGDKQHWVNYTY
-230 YVKLRE
+230 YVKLRK

-242 MAEAWK
+242 LAEVWK
-248 RANPNAGDDA
+248 RTEPNVGDDGVR
-258 AELVPIRDIY
+258 LVPIRDIY

-382 VLVITVVIALA
+382 VLVITVIIALA

-418 AAGRRMRLILTG
+418 VTGRRMRLVLTG
-430 VQFIISIT
+430 VQFVISIA
-438 LIIVSAAFWM
+438 LIIVSAAFWT

-469 STGTIAGRGNA
+469 STGAIAGRGDA

-495 TASVDV
+495 TASDDV
-501 IGSMNTKSWWE
+501 IGLENTKSWWV
-512 NDLFMEVRNCA
+512 DDIFVEVRNCD

-533 IPLIDGD
+533 IPLIDGE
-540 GFSPSDENRNRGVI
+540 GFSPSDENRNRGVVV
-554 INRYLS
+554 NRYLA
-560 ETMNRNVGDLLN
+560 ETLDLHVGDLFT
-572 PLGRVAGITDD
+572 LGRVAGITDD

-589 SQNKQFMAWEC
+589 SQNKQFMAWGC
-600 GTDNMRFFYV
+600 ATDNMRFFYV
-610 RVHGGSDIKRVCDF
+610 RVHGGSDIRRVCDF
-624 IRKAVQQFDPA
+624 IREAVHQFDPA

-648 ARLYDQVK
+648 ARLYDKVK

-702 SGIIWMFNRHYVLIV
+702 SGIIWMLNRRYALIV

-752 ALALVLAITLA
+752 SLLLVLAITLA

-772 ANENPSRVLGG
+772 ANENPSRVLSG

>member
-41 YYNITYNRPIKD
+41 YYDITYNRSIKD
-53 SDRTYILVTRFAE
+53 SDRTYILLTRFTE
-66 ADWMALASRM
+66 DWIALASRGV
-76 DAENALSSWPDVECF
+76 AERTFGLWPDVECSGTIRNKGL
-91 GAILKRGMGS
+91 GA
-101 EYVWVRNSEYNY
+101 EYVWVKRTEYNY
-113 DRYDYKT
+113 DRYDYRT
-120 ANISL
+120 ATMSL

-138 DVRRLSEP
+138 DLRRLSEP

-153 SLAERMGVHAGDEV
+153 SLAERMGVHAGDDV
-167 YLPDMGAV
+167 YLPDMDA
-175 KDDPDAGR
+175 KEDDPDAGR

-193 IYADFAPNT
+193 VYADFAPNT
-202 MMSDVHIAMDAGD
+202 MMGDVHIAMDAGD
-215 DHLTGEKRYWCNYTY
+215 DHLTGDKQHWVNYTY
-230 YVKLRE
+230 YVKLRK

-242 MAEAWK
+242 LAEVWK
-248 RANPNAGDDA
+248 RTEPNVGDDGVR
-258 AELVPIRDIY
+258 LVPIRDIY

-317 AVNICKVFGAPTSAL
+317 AVNICKVFGASTAAL

-348 LLALYLMVVVQESFL
+348 LLTLYLMVVVQDSFI

-370 LAMSDNLPALAL
+370 LAMYDNLPALAL
-382 VLVITVVIALA
+382 VLVITVIIALA

-418 AAGRRMRLILTG
+418 VTGRRMRLALTG
-430 VQFIISIT
+430 VQFVISIA
-438 LIIVSAAFWM
+438 LIIVSAAFWT

-459 FDRDNLLTFE
+459 FDRDNVLTFE
-469 STGTIAGRGNA
+469 STGAIAGRGNA

-501 IGSMNTKSWWE
+501 IGLENTKSWWV
-512 NDLFMEVRNCA
+512 DDIFVEVRNCD

-533 IPLIDGD
+533 IPLIDGE
-540 GFSPSDENRNRGVI
+540 GFSPSDENRNRGVVV
-554 INRYLS
+554 NRYLA
-560 ETMNRNVGDLLN
+560 ETLDLHVGDLFT
-572 PLGRVAGITDD
+572 LGRVAGITDD

-589 SQNKQFMAWEC
+589 SQNKQFMAWGC
-600 GTDNMRFFYV
+600 ATDNMRFFYV
-610 RVHGGSDIKRVCDF
+610 RVHGGSDIRRVCDF
-624 IRKAVQQFDPA
+624 IRKAVHQFDPA

-648 ARLYDQVK
+648 ARLYDKVK
-656 RQTVLVSLFALLSV
+656 RQTVLVSMFALLSV

-702 SGIIWMFNRHYVLIV
+702 SGIIWMLNRRYALIV

-731 VARWMERF
+731 VVRWMERF
-739 VNRTDISWLIYLG
+739 VNRTGISWLIYLG
-752 ALALVLAITLA
+752 SLLLVLAITLA

>member
-20 VLNIAG
+20 VLNITG

-41 YYNITYNRPIKD
+41 YYDITYNRSIKD
-53 SDRTYILVTRFAE
+53 SDRTYILLTRFTE
-66 ADWMALASRM
+66 DWIALASRGV
-76 DAENALSSWPDVECF
+76 AERTFGLWPDVECSGTIRNKGL
-91 GAILKRGMGS
+91 GA
-101 EYVWVRNSEYNY
+101 EYVWVKRTEYNY
-113 DRYDYKT
+113 DRYDYRT
-120 ANISL
+120 ATMSL

-138 DVRRLSEP
+138 DLRRLSEP

-153 SLAERMGVHAGDEV
+153 SLAERMGVHAGDDV
-167 YLPDMGAV
+167 YLPDMDA
-175 KDDPDAGR
+175 KEDDPDAGR

-193 IYADFAPNT
+193 VYADFAPNT
-202 MMSDVHIAMDAGD
+202 MMGDVHIAMDAGD
-215 DHLTGEKRYWCNYTY
+215 DHLTGDKQHWVNYTY
-230 YVKLRE
+230 YVKLRK

-242 MAEAWK
+242 LAEVWK
-248 RANPNAGDDA
+248 RTEPNVGDDGVR
-258 AELVPIRDIY
+258 LVPIRDIY

-382 VLVITVVIALA
+382 VLVITVIIALA

-418 AAGRRMRLILTG
+418 VTGRRMRLVLTG
-430 VQFIISIT
+430 VQFVISIA
-438 LIIVSAAFWM
+438 LIIVSAAFWT

-469 STGTIAGRGNA
+469 STGAIAGRGDA

-495 TASVDV
+495 TASDDV
-501 IGSMNTKSWWE
+501 IGLENTKSWWV
-512 NDLFMEVRNCA
+512 DDIFVEVRNCD

-533 IPLIDGD
+533 IPLIDGE
-540 GFSPSDENRNRGVI
+540 GFSPSDENRNRGVVV
-554 INRYLS
+554 NRYLA
-560 ETMNRNVGDLLN
+560 ETLDLHVGDLFT
-572 PLGRVAGITDD
+572 LGRVAGITDD

-600 GTDNMRFFYV
+600 GTDNMRIFYV
-610 RVHGGSDIKRVCDF
+610 RVHGGSDIRRVCDF
-624 IRKAVQQFDPA
+624 IREAVHQFDPA

-648 ARLYDQVK
+648 ARLYDKVK

-702 SGIIWMFNRHYVLIV
+702 SGIIWMLNRRYALIV

-752 ALALVLAITLA
+752 SLLLVLAITLA

>member
-41 YYNITYNRPIKD
+41 YYDITYNRSIKD
-53 SDRTYILVTRFAE
+53 SDRTYILLTRFAE
-66 ADWMALASRM
+66 DWIALASRGV
-76 DAENALSSWPDVECF
+76 AERTFGLWPDVECSGTIRNKGL
-91 GAILKRGMGS
+91 GA
-101 EYVWVRNSEYNY
+101 EYVWVKRTEYNY
-113 DRYDYKT
+113 DRYDYRT
-120 ANISL
+120 ATMSL

-138 DVRRLSEP
+138 DLRRLSEP

-153 SLAERMGVHAGDEV
+153 SLAERMGVHAGDDV
-167 YLPDMGAV
+167 YLPDMDA
-175 KDDPDAGR
+175 KEDDPDAGR

-193 IYADFAPNT
+193 VYADFAPNT
-202 MMSDVHIAMDAGD
+202 MMGDVHIAMDAGD
-215 DHLTGEKRYWCNYTY
+215 DHLTGDKQHWVNYTY
-230 YVKLRE
+230 YVKLRK

-242 MAEAWK
+242 LAEVWK
-248 RANPNAGDDA
+248 RTEPNVGDDGVR
-258 AELVPIRDIY
+258 LVPIRDIY

-418 AAGRRMRLILTG
+418 VTGRRMRLALTG
-430 VQFIISIT
+430 VQFIISIA
-438 LIIVSAAFWM
+438 LIIVSAAFWT

-459 FDRDNLLTFE
+459 FDRDNVLTFE
-469 STGTIAGRGNA
+469 STGAIAGRGNA

-495 TASVDV
+495 TASDDV
-501 IGSMNTKSWWE
+501 IGLENTKSWWV
-512 NDLFMEVRNCA
+512 DDIFVEVRNCD

-533 IPLIDGD
+533 IPLIDGE
-540 GFSPSDENRNRGVI
+540 GFSPSDENRNRGVVV
-554 INRYLS
+554 NRYLA
-560 ETMNRNVGDLLN
+560 ETLDLHVGDLFT
-572 PLGRVAGITDD
+572 LGRVAGITDD

-589 SQNKQFMAWEC
+589 SQNKQFMAWGC
-600 GTDNMRFFYV
+600 ATDNMRFFYV
-610 RVHGGSDIKRVCDF
+610 RVHGGSDIRRVCDF
-624 IRKAVQQFDPA
+624 IRSSVREFDPA

-702 SGIIWMFNRHYVLIV
+702 SGIIWMLNRRYALIV

-739 VNRTDISWLIYLG
+739 VNRTGISWLIYLG
-752 ALALVLAITLA
+752 SLLLVLAITLA

-772 ANENPSRVLGG
+772 ANENPSRVLSG

>member
-41 YYNITYNRPIKD
+41 YYDITYNSSSKD
-53 SDRTYILVTRFAE
+53 SDRTYILLTRFTE
-66 ADWMALASRM
+66 DWIALASRGV
-76 DAENALSSWPDVECF
+76 AERTFGLWPDVECSGTIRNKGL
-91 GAILKRGMGS
+91 GA
-101 EYVWVRNSEYNY
+101 EYVWVKHTEYNY
-113 DRYDYKT
+113 DRYDYRT
-120 ANISL
+120 ATMSL

-138 DVRRLSEP
+138 DLRRLSEP

-153 SLAERMGVHAGDEV
+153 SLAERMGVHAGDDV
-167 YLPDMGAV
+167 YLPDMDA
-175 KDDPDAGR
+175 KEDDPDAGR

-193 IYADFAPNT
+193 VYADFAPNT
-202 MMSDVHIAMDAGD
+202 KMGDVHIAMDAGD
-215 DHLTGEKRYWCNYTY
+215 DHLTGDKQHWVNYTY
-230 YVKLRE
+230 YVKLRK

-242 MAEAWK
+242 LAEVWK
-248 RANPNAGDDA
+248 RTEPNVGDDGVR
-258 AELVPIRDIY
+258 LVPIRDIY

-274 FGTVEQGSKSGT
+274 FGTVEQGSKSGK

-309 AMIPVRLR
+309 AVIPVRLR
-317 AVNICKVFGAPTSAL
+317 AVNICKVFGASTAAL

-348 LLALYLMVVVQESFL
+348 LLTLYLMVVVQESFL

-418 AAGRRMRLILTG
+418 AAGRRMRLALTG
-430 VQFIISIT
+430 VQFIISIA
-438 LIIVSAAFWM
+438 LIIVSAAFWT

-501 IGSMNTKSWWE
+501 IGLENTKSWWV
-512 NDLFMEVRNCA
+512 DDIFVEVRNCD

-533 IPLIDGD
+533 IPLIDGE
-540 GFSPSDENRNRGVI
+540 GFSPSDEYRNRGVVV
-554 INRYLS
+554 NRYLA
-560 ETMNRNVGDLLN
+560 ETLDLHVGDLFT
-572 PLGRVAGITDD
+572 LGRVAGITDD

-589 SQNKQFMAWEC
+589 SQNKQFMAWGC
-600 GTDNMRFFYV
+600 ATDNLRFFYV

-624 IRKAVQQFDPA
+624 IRKAVHQFDPA

-702 SGIIWMFNRHYVLIV
+702 SGIIWMLNRRYALIV

>member
-1 MKIAIKNFLTTLRR
+1 MKIAFKNFITTLRR
-15 YKVAS
+15 YKMAS

-26 MTLAFLAFYV
+26 LTLAFLAFYV

-41 YYNITYNRPIKD
+41 YYDVTYNRSIRD
-53 SDRTYILVTRFAE
+53 SDRTYILLSRHYDGWIPLESRINAE
-66 ADWMALASRM
+66 EALAT
-76 DAENALSSWPDVECF
+76 WPEVECS
-91 GAILKRGMGS
+91 GAIRKVGDGA
-101 EYVWVRNSEYNY
+101 EYVWVKRSEYNY
-113 DRYDYKT
+113 DRYDYRT
-120 ANISL
+120 AAISL

-138 DVRRLSEP
+138 DLRRLSEP
-146 ETVIISE
+146 GTVIISE
-153 SLAERMGVHAGDEV
+153 SLAERMGVHAGDDV
-167 YLPDMGAV
+167 YLPDMDAAA
-175 KDDPDAGR
+175 DDPDAGR
-183 KPARRMTVAG
+183 KPARCMTVAG
-193 IYADFAPNT
+193 VYADFAPNT
-202 MMSDVHIAMDAGD
+202 MMGNVHMAMDAGD
-215 DHLTGEKRYWCNYTY
+215 DLLSEDKRDWRAYTY

-236 GASPEA
+236 GASPED
-242 MAEAWK
+242 MAEVWK
-248 RANPNAGDDA
+248 RTIPYADDDSVM
-258 AELVPIRDIY
+258 LVSVRDIY
-268 YWQTLK
+268 YWDALE
-274 FGTVEQGSKSGT
+274 FGGVEQGSKSGS
-286 AVLFGIAMLIV
+286 AVLFGIAILIV
-297 VVAFINFVNFFF
+297 GIAFINFVNFFF
-309 AMIPVRLR
+309 ALIPVRMR
-317 AVNICKVFGAPTSAL
+317 AVNICKVFGASTAAL

-348 LLALYLMVVVQESFL
+348 LLTLYLMVVVQDSFI

-382 VLVITVVIALA
+382 VLVITVAIALV

-408 LAVKSGFAGS
+408 LTVKGGFAGS
-418 AAGRRMRLILTG
+418 VAGRRMRLVLTG
-430 VQFIISIT
+430 VQFIISIA
-438 LIIVSAAFWM
+438 LIIVSAAFWT

-459 FDRDNLLTFE
+459 FDRDNLLVFE
-469 STGTIAGRGNA
+469 STGSIAGRGDA
-480 FLSYLESDPDIAAVT
+480 FISHLEGNSDITAVT
-495 TASVDV
+495 AASRDV
-501 IGSMNTKSWWE
+501 IGLNETYSWM
-512 NDLFMEVRNCA
+512 DGDRLIEVKRCF

-533 IPLIDGD
+533 IPLIDGE
-540 GFSPSDENRNRGVI
+540 GFRLSSQRRDDCSVVNRHI
-554 INRYLS
+554 AELMS
-560 ETMNRNVGDLLN
+560 LEVGDDFA
-572 PLGRVAGITDD
+572 GSKVVGITDD

-589 SQNKQFMAWEC
+589 SQNKVSLEWLC
-600 GTDNMRFFYV
+600 GTEDMRFFYV
-610 RVHGGSDIKRVCDF
+610 RVRGGGDIKRVCDF
-624 IRKAVQQFDPA
+624 IRSSVREFDPA

-702 SGIIWMFNRHYVLIV
+702 SGIIWMLNRRYALIV
-717 AVCFVVAAPVAWYV
+717 AVCSVVAAPVAWYV

>member
-15 YKVAS
+15 YKMAS

-41 YYNITYNRPIKD
+41 YYDITYNCSIKD
-53 SDRTYILVTRFAE
+53 SDRTYILLTRFAE
-66 ADWMALASRM
+66 DWIALASRGV
-76 DAENALSSWPDVECF
+76 AERTFGLWPDVECSGTIRNKGL
-91 GAILKRGMGS
+91 GA
-101 EYVWVRNSEYNY
+101 EYVWVKRTEYNY
-113 DRYDYKT
+113 DRYDYRT
-120 ANISL
+120 ATMSL

-138 DVRRLSEP
+138 DLRRLSEP

-153 SLAERMGVHAGDEV
+153 SLAERMGVHAGDDV
-167 YLPDMGAV
+167 YLPDMDA
-175 KDDPDAGR
+175 KEDDPDADR

-193 IYADFAPNT
+193 VYADFAPNT
-202 MMSDVHIAMDAGD
+202 MMGDVHIVMDAGD
-215 DHLTGEKRYWCNYTY
+215 DHLTGDKQHWVNYTY
-230 YVKLRE
+230 YVKLRK

-242 MAEAWK
+242 LAEVWK
-248 RANPNAGDDA
+248 RTEPNVGDDGVR
-258 AELVPIRDIY
+258 LVPIRDIY

-317 AVNICKVFGAPTSAL
+317 AVNICKVFGASTSAL

-382 VLVITVVIALA
+382 VLVITVIIALA

-418 AAGRRMRLILTG
+418 VTGRRMRLALTG
-430 VQFIISIT
+430 VQFIISIA
-438 LIIVSAAFWM
+438 LIIVSAAFWT

-459 FDRDNLLTFE
+459 FDRDNVLTFE
-469 STGTIAGRGNA
+469 STGAIAGRGNA

-495 TASVDV
+495 TASDDV
-501 IGSMNTKSWWE
+501 IGLENTKSWWV
-512 NDLFMEVRNCA
+512 DDIFVEVRNCD

-533 IPLIDGD
+533 IPLIDGE
-540 GFSPSDENRNRGVI
+540 GFSPSDENRNRGVVV
-554 INRYLS
+554 NRYLA
-560 ETMNRNVGDLLN
+560 ETLDLHVGDLFT
-572 PLGRVAGITDD
+572 LGRVAGITDD

-589 SQNKQFMAWEC
+589 SQNKQFMAWGC
-600 GTDNMRFFYV
+600 ATDNMRFFYV

-624 IRKAVQQFDPA
+624 IRKAVHQFDPA

-702 SGIIWMFNRHYVLIV
+702 SGIIWMLNRRYALIV

-739 VNRTDISWLIYLG
+739 VNRTGISWLIYLG
-752 ALALVLAITLA
+752 SLLLVLAITLA

>member
-1 MKIAIKNFLTTLRR
+1 MKIAFKNFITTLRR
-15 YKVAS
+15 YKMAS

-41 YYNITYNRPIKD
+41 YYDITYNRSIKD
-53 SDRTYILVTRFAE
+53 SDRTYILLTRFAE
-66 ADWMALASRM
+66 DWIALASRGV
-76 DAENALSSWPDVECF
+76 AERTFGLWPDVECSGTIRNKGL
-91 GAILKRGMGS
+91 GA
-101 EYVWVRNSEYNY
+101 EYVWVKRTEYNY
-113 DRYDYKT
+113 DRYDYRT
-120 ANISL
+120 ATMSL

-138 DVRRLSEP
+138 DLRRLSEP

-153 SLAERMGVHAGDEV
+153 SLAERMGVHAGDDV
-167 YLPDMGAV
+167 YLPDMDA
-175 KDDPDAGR
+175 KEDDPDAGR

-193 IYADFAPNT
+193 VYADFAPNT
-202 MMSDVHIAMDAGD
+202 MMGDVHIAMDAGD
-215 DHLTGEKRYWCNYTY
+215 DHLTGDKQHWVNYTY
-230 YVKLRE
+230 YVKLRK

-242 MAEAWK
+242 LAEVWK
-248 RANPNAGDDA
+248 RTEPNVGDDGVR
-258 AELVPIRDIY
+258 LVPIRDIY

-317 AVNICKVFGAPTSAL
+317 AVNICKVFGASTSAL

-418 AAGRRMRLILTG
+418 VTGRRMRLALTG
-430 VQFIISIT
+430 VQFIISIA

-459 FDRDNLLTFE
+459 FDRDNVLTFE
-469 STGTIAGRGNA
+469 STGAIAGRGNA

-495 TASVDV
+495 TASDDV
-501 IGSMNTKSWWE
+501 IGLENTKSWWV
-512 NDLFMEVRNCA
+512 DDIFVEVRNCD

-533 IPLIDGD
+533 IPLIDGE
-540 GFSPSDENRNRGVI
+540 GFSPSDENRNRGVVV
-554 INRYLS
+554 NRYLA
-560 ETMNRNVGDLLN
+560 ETLDLHVGDLFT
-572 PLGRVAGITDD
+572 LGRVAGITDD

-589 SQNKQFMAWEC
+589 SQNKQFMAWGC
-600 GTDNMRFFYV
+600 ATDNMRFFYV
-610 RVHGGSDIKRVCDF
+610 RVHGGSDIRRVCDF
-624 IRKAVQQFDPA
+624 IRSSVREFDPA

-648 ARLYDQVK
+648 ARLYDKVK
-656 RQTVLVSLFALLSV
+656 RQTVLVSMFALLSV

-702 SGIIWMFNRHYVLIV
+702 SGIIWMLNRRYAMIV

-731 VARWMERF
+731 VVRWMERF

-752 ALALVLAITLA
+752 ALLLVLAITLA

>member
-1 MKIAIKNFLTTLRR
+1 MKIAFKNFITTLRR

-41 YYNITYNRPIKD
+41 YYDITYNRSIKD
-53 SDRTYILVTRFAE
+53 SDRTYILLTRFAE
-66 ADWMALASRM
+66 DWIALASRGV
-76 DAENALSSWPDVECF
+76 AERTFGLWPDVECSGTIRNKGL
-91 GAILKRGMGS
+91 GA
-101 EYVWVRNSEYNY
+101 EYVWVKRTEYNY
-113 DRYDYKT
+113 DRYDYRT
-120 ANISL
+120 ATMSL

-138 DVRRLSEP
+138 DLRRLSEP

-153 SLAERMGVHAGDEV
+153 SLAERMGVHAGDDV
-167 YLPDMGAV
+167 YLPDMDA
-175 KDDPDAGR
+175 KEDDPDAGR

-193 IYADFAPNT
+193 VYADFAPNT
-202 MMSDVHIAMDAGD
+202 MMGDVHIAMDAGD
-215 DHLTGEKRYWCNYTY
+215 DHLTGDKQHWVNYTY
-230 YVKLRE
+230 YVKLRK

-242 MAEAWK
+242 LAEVWK
-248 RANPNAGDDA
+248 RTEPNVGDDGVR
-258 AELVPIRDIY
+258 LVPIRDIY

-382 VLVITVVIALA
+382 VLVITVIIALA

-418 AAGRRMRLILTG
+418 VTGRRMRLALTG
-430 VQFIISIT
+430 VQFIISIA
-438 LIIVSAAFWM
+438 LIIVSAAFWT

-459 FDRDNLLTFE
+459 FDRDNVLTFE
-469 STGTIAGRGNA
+469 STGAIAGRGNA

-495 TASVDV
+495 TASDDV
-501 IGSMNTKSWWE
+501 IGLENTKSWWV
-512 NDLFMEVRNCA
+512 DDIFVEVRNCD

-533 IPLIDGD
+533 IPLIDGE
-540 GFSPSDENRNRGVI
+540 GFSPSDENRNRGVVV
-554 INRYLS
+554 NRYLA
-560 ETMNRNVGDLLN
+560 ETLDLHVGDLFT
-572 PLGRVAGITDD
+572 LGRVAGITDD

-589 SQNKQFMAWEC
+589 SQNKQFMAWGC
-600 GTDNMRFFYV
+600 ATDNMRFFYV
-610 RVHGGSDIKRVCDF
+610 RVHGGSDIRRVCDF
-624 IRKAVQQFDPA
+624 IRSSVREFDPA

-648 ARLYDQVK
+648 ARLYDKVK
-656 RQTVLVSLFALLSV
+656 RQTVLVSMFALLSV

-702 SGIIWMFNRHYVLIV
+702 SGIIWMLNRRYALIV

-731 VARWMERF
+731 VVRWMERF

-752 ALALVLAITLA
+752 ALLLVLAITLA

>member
-1 MKIAIKNFLTTLRR
+1 MKIAFKNFITTLRR

-41 YYNITYNRPIKD
+41 YYDITYNRSIKD
-53 SDRTYILVTRFAE
+53 SDRTYILLTRFAE
-66 ADWMALASRM
+66 DWIALASRGV
-76 DAENALSSWPDVECF
+76 AERTFGLWPDVECSGTIRNKGL
-91 GAILKRGMGS
+91 GA
-101 EYVWVRNSEYNY
+101 EYVWVKRTEYNY
-113 DRYDYKT
+113 DRYDYRT
-120 ANISL
+120 ATMSL

-138 DVRRLSEP
+138 DLRRLSEP
-146 ETVIISE
+146 GTVIISE
-153 SLAERMGVHAGDEV
+153 SLAERMGVHAGDDV
-167 YLPDMGAV
+167 YLPDMDA
-175 KDDPDAGR
+175 KEDDPDAGR

-193 IYADFAPNT
+193 VYADFAPNT
-202 MMSDVHIAMDAGD
+202 MMGDVHIAMDAGD
-215 DHLTGEKRYWCNYTY
+215 DHLTGDKQHWVNYTY
-230 YVKLRE
+230 YVKLRK

-242 MAEAWK
+242 LAEVWK
-248 RANPNAGDDA
+248 RTEPNVGDDGVR
-258 AELVPIRDIY
+258 LVPIRDIY
-268 YWQTLK
+268 YWQMLK

-418 AAGRRMRLILTG
+418 VTGRRMRLALTG
-430 VQFIISIT
+430 VQFIISIA

-459 FDRDNLLTFE
+459 FDRDNVLTFE
-469 STGTIAGRGNA
+469 STGAIAGRGNA

-495 TASVDV
+495 TASDDV
-501 IGSMNTKSWWE
+501 IGLENTKSWWV
-512 NDLFMEVRNCA
+512 DDIFVEVRNCD

-533 IPLIDGD
+533 IPLIDGE
-540 GFSPSDENRNRGVI
+540 GFSPSDENRNRGVVV
-554 INRYLS
+554 NRYLA
-560 ETMNRNVGDLLN
+560 ETLDLHVGDLFT
-572 PLGRVAGITDD
+572 LGRVAGITDD

-589 SQNKQFMAWEC
+589 SQNKQFMAWGC
-600 GTDNMRFFYV
+600 ATDNMRFFYV
-610 RVHGGSDIKRVCDF
+610 RVHGGSDIRRVCDF
-624 IRKAVQQFDPA
+624 IRSSVREFDPA

-648 ARLYDQVK
+648 ARLYDKVK
-656 RQTVLVSLFALLSV
+656 RQTVLVSMFALLSV

-690 EIAVRRVFGAST
+690 EIAVRRVFGASA
-702 SGIIWMFNRHYVLIV
+702 SGIVWMLNRRYAFIV
-717 AVCFVVAAPVAWYV
+717 AVCSVAAMPVAWYA

-739 VNRTDISWLIYLG
+739 VNRTGISWLIYLG
-752 ALALVLAITLA
+752 SLLLVLAITLA

-772 ANENPSRVLGG
+772 ANENPSRVLSG

>member
-15 YKVAS
+15 YKMAS

-41 YYNITYNRPIKD
+41 YYDITYNRSIKD
-53 SDRTYILVTRFAE
+53 SDRTYILVTRFAD
-66 ADWMALASRM
+66 ADWMALSSRM
-76 DAENALSSWPDVECF
+76 YAENAFASWPDVECS
-91 GAILKRGMGS
+91 GAIRGNGLGA
-101 EYVWVRNSEYNY
+101 EHVWVKRTEYNY
-113 DRYDYKT
+113 DRYDYRT
-120 ANISL
+120 ATISL

-167 YLPDMGAV
+167 YLPDMDAV

-193 IYADFAPNT
+193 VYADFAPNT
-202 MMSDVHIAMDAGD
+202 MMGDVHIAMDAGD
-215 DHLTGEKRYWCNYTY
+215 DHLTGDKRYWGNYTY

-258 AELVPIRDIY
+258 AALVSIRDIY
-268 YWQTLK
+268 YWKTLK
-274 FGTVEQGSKSGT
+274 FGAAEQGTKSGT

-297 VVAFINFVNFFF
+297 VIAFINFVNFFF

-317 AVNICKVFGAPTSAL
+317 AVNICKVFGASTSAL

-382 VLVITVVIALA
+382 VLVITVIIALA

-418 AAGRRMRLILTG
+418 VAGRRMRIVLTG

-438 LIIVSAAFWM
+438 LIIVSAAFWT

-469 STGTIAGRGNA
+469 STGAIAGRGDA

-512 NDLFMEVRNCA
+512 DDRFMEVRNCA

-533 IPLIDGD
+533 IPLIDGE
-540 GFSPSDENRNRGVI
+540 GFSPSDEDRSRGVV
-554 INRYLS
+554 INRYLA

-600 GTDNMRFFYV
+600 GTDNMRIFYV

-624 IRKAVQQFDPA
+624 IRAAVHQFDPS

-648 ARLYDQVK
+648 ARLYDKVK

-702 SGIIWMFNRHYVLIV
+702 SGIIWMLNRRYALIV

-739 VNRTDISWLIYLG
+739 VNRTDISWLLYLG
-752 ALALVLAITLA
+752 ALALVMAITLS

-772 ANENPSRVLGG
+772 ASENPSRVLGG

>member
-41 YYNITYNRPIKD
+41 YYDVTYNRSIRD
-53 SDRTYILVTRFAE
+53 SDRTYILLSRHYDGWIPLESRINAE
-66 ADWMALASRM
+66 EALAT
-76 DAENALSSWPDVECF
+76 WPEMECS
-91 GAILKRGMGS
+91 GAIRKVGDGA
-101 EYVWVRNSEYNY
+101 EYVWVKRSEYNY
-113 DRYDYKT
+113 DRYDYRT
-120 ANISL
+120 AAISL

-138 DVRRLSEP
+138 DLRRLSEP
-146 ETVIISE
+146 GTVIISE
-153 SLAERMGVHAGDEV
+153 SLAERMGVHAGDDV
-167 YLPDMGAV
+167 YLPDMDAAA
-175 KDDPDAGR
+175 DDPDAGR

-215 DHLTGEKRYWCNYTY
+215 DHLTGEKRYWRNYTY
-230 YVKLRE
+230 YVKLHE

-258 AELVPIRDIY
+258 AALVPIRDIY

-317 AVNICKVFGAPTSAL
+317 AVNICKVFGASTAAL

-418 AAGRRMRLILTG
+418 VTGRRMRLALTG
-430 VQFIISIT
+430 VQFIISIA
-438 LIIVSAAFWM
+438 LIIVSAAFWT

-459 FDRDNLLTFE
+459 FDRDNVLTFE
-469 STGTIAGRGNA
+469 STGAIAGRGNA

-495 TASVDV
+495 TASDDV
-501 IGSMNTKSWWE
+501 IGLENTKSWWV
-512 NDLFMEVRNCA
+512 DDIFVEVRNCD

-533 IPLIDGD
+533 IPLIDGE
-540 GFSPSDENRNRGVI
+540 GFSPSDENRNRGVVV
-554 INRYLS
+554 NRYLA
-560 ETMNRNVGDLLN
+560 ETLDLHVGDLFT
-572 PLGRVAGITDD
+572 LGRVAGITDD

-589 SQNKQFMAWEC
+589 SQNKQFMAWGC
-600 GTDNMRFFYV
+600 ATDNMRFFYV
-610 RVHGGSDIKRVCDF
+610 RVRGGGDIKRVCDF
-624 IRKAVQQFDPA
+624 IRSSVREFDPA

-648 ARLYDQVK
+648 ARLYDKVK
-656 RQTVLVSLFALLSV
+656 RQTVLVSMFALLSV

-702 SGIIWMFNRHYVLIV
+702 SGIIWMLNRRYALIV

-752 ALALVLAITLA
+752 ALALVMAITLA

>member
-41 YYNITYNRPIKD
+41 YYDITYNRSIKD
-53 SDRTYILVTRFAE
+53 SDRTYILLTRFTE
-66 ADWMALASRM
+66 DWIALASRGV
-76 DAENALSSWPDVECF
+76 AERTFGLWPDVECSGTIRNKGL
-91 GAILKRGMGS
+91 GA
-101 EYVWVRNSEYNY
+101 EYVWVKRTEYNY
-113 DRYDYKT
+113 DRYDYRT
-120 ANISL
+120 ATMSL

-138 DVRRLSEP
+138 DLRRLSEP

-153 SLAERMGVHAGDEV
+153 SLAERMGVHAGDDV
-167 YLPDMGAV
+167 YLPDMDA
-175 KDDPDAGR
+175 KEDDPDAGR

-193 IYADFAPNT
+193 VYADFAPNT
-202 MMSDVHIAMDAGD
+202 MMGDVHIAMDAGD
-215 DHLTGEKRYWCNYTY
+215 DHLTGDKQHWVNYTY
-230 YVKLRE
+230 YVKLRK

-242 MAEAWK
+242 LAEVWK
-248 RANPNAGDDA
+248 RTEPNVGDDGVR
-258 AELVPIRDIY
+258 LVPIRDIY

-348 LLALYLMVVVQESFL
+348 LLTLYLMVVVQESFL

-382 VLVITVVIALA
+382 VLVITVIIALA

-418 AAGRRMRLILTG
+418 VTGRRMRLALTG
-430 VQFIISIT
+430 VQFIISIA
-438 LIIVSAAFWM
+438 LIIVSAAFWT

-459 FDRDNLLTFE
+459 FDRDNVLTFE
-469 STGTIAGRGNA
+469 STGAIAGRGNA

-495 TASVDV
+495 TASDDV
-501 IGSMNTKSWWE
+501 IGLENTKSWWV
-512 NDLFMEVRNCA
+512 DDIFVEVRNCD

-533 IPLIDGD
+533 IPLIDGE
-540 GFSPSDENRNRGVI
+540 GFSPSDENRNRGVVV
-554 INRYLS
+554 NRYLA
-560 ETMNRNVGDLLN
+560 ETLDLHVGDLFT
-572 PLGRVAGITDD
+572 LGRVAGITDD

-589 SQNKQFMAWEC
+589 SQNKQFMAWGC
-600 GTDNMRFFYV
+600 ATDNMRFFYV
-610 RVHGGSDIKRVCDF
+610 RVHGGSDIRRVCDF
-624 IRKAVQQFDPA
+624 IRKAVHQFDPA

-702 SGIIWMFNRHYVLIV
+702 SGIIWMLNRRYALIV

-739 VNRTDISWLIYLG
+739 VNRPDISWLIYLG
-752 ALALVLAITLA
+752 ALALVMAITLA

>member
-41 YYNITYNRPIKD
+41 YYDITYNRSIKD
-53 SDRTYILVTRFAE
+53 SDRTYILLTRFAE
-66 ADWMALASRM
+66 DWIALASRGV
-76 DAENALSSWPDVECF
+76 AERTFGLWPDVECSGTIRNKGL
-91 GAILKRGMGS
+91 GA
-101 EYVWVRNSEYNY
+101 EYVWVKRTEYNY
-113 DRYDYKT
+113 DRYDYRT
-120 ANISL
+120 ATMSL

-138 DVRRLSEP
+138 DLRRLSEP

-167 YLPDMGAV
+167 YLPDMDA
-175 KDDPDAGR
+175 KEDDPDAGR

-193 IYADFAPNT
+193 VYADFAPNT
-202 MMSDVHIAMDAGD
+202 MMGDVHIAMDAGD
-215 DHLTGEKRYWCNYTY
+215 DHLTGDKQHWVNYTY
-230 YVKLRE
+230 YVKLRK

-242 MAEAWK
+242 LAEVWK
-248 RANPNAGDDA
+248 RTEPNVGDDGVR
-258 AELVPIRDIY
+258 LVPIRDIY

-317 AVNICKVFGAPTSAL
+317 AVNICKVFGASTAAL

-382 VLVITVVIALA
+382 VLVITVIIALA

-418 AAGRRMRLILTG
+418 VTGRRMRLALTG
-430 VQFIISIT
+430 VQFIISIA

-469 STGTIAGRGNA
+469 STGAIAGRGNA

-495 TASVDV
+495 TASDDV
-501 IGSMNTKSWWE
+501 IGLENTKSWWV
-512 NDLFMEVRNCA
+512 DDIFVEVRNCD

-533 IPLIDGD
+533 IPLIDGE
-540 GFSPSDENRNRGVI
+540 GFSPSDENRNRGVVV
-554 INRYLS
+554 NRYLA
-560 ETMNRNVGDLLN
+560 ETLDLHVGDLFT
-572 PLGRVAGITDD
+572 LGRVAGITDD

-589 SQNKQFMAWEC
+589 SQNKQFMA
-600 GTDNMRFFYV
+600 
-610 RVHGGSDIKRVCDF
+610 F
-624 IRKAVQQFDPA
+624 IRSSVREFDPA

-702 SGIIWMFNRHYVLIV
+702 SGIIWMLNRRYALIE

-752 ALALVLAITLA
+752 ALALVMAITLA

>member
-20 VLNIAG
+20 VLNITG

-41 YYNITYNRPIKD
+41 YYDITYNRSIKD
-53 SDRTYILVTRFAE
+53 SDRTYILLTRFTE
-66 ADWMALASRM
+66 DWIALASRGV
-76 DAENALSSWPDVECF
+76 AERTFGLWPDVECSGTIRNKGL
-91 GAILKRGMGS
+91 GA
-101 EYVWVRNSEYNY
+101 EYVWVKRTEYNY
-113 DRYDYKT
+113 DRYDYRT
-120 ANISL
+120 ATMSL

-138 DVRRLSEP
+138 DLRRLSEP

-153 SLAERMGVHAGDEV
+153 SLAERMGVHAGDDV
-167 YLPDMGAV
+167 YLPDMDA
-175 KDDPDAGR
+175 KEDDPDAGR

-193 IYADFAPNT
+193 VYADFAPNT
-202 MMSDVHIAMDAGD
+202 MMGDVHIAMDAGD
-215 DHLTGEKRYWCNYTY
+215 DHLTGDKQHWVNYTY
-230 YVKLRE
+230 YVKLRK

-242 MAEAWK
+242 LAEVWK
-248 RANPNAGDDA
+248 RTEPNVGDDGVR
-258 AELVPIRDIY
+258 LVPIRDIY

-382 VLVITVVIALA
+382 VLVITVIIALA

-418 AAGRRMRLILTG
+418 VTGRRMRLVLTG
-430 VQFIISIT
+430 VQFVISIA
-438 LIIVSAAFWM
+438 LIIVSAAFWT

-469 STGTIAGRGNA
+469 STGAIAGRGDA

-495 TASVDV
+495 TASDDV
-501 IGSMNTKSWWE
+501 IGLENTKSWWV
-512 NDLFMEVRNCA
+512 DDIFVEVRNCD

-533 IPLIDGD
+533 IPLIDGE
-540 GFSPSDENRNRGVI
+540 GFSPSDENRNRGVVV
-554 INRYLS
+554 NRYLA
-560 ETMNRNVGDLLN
+560 ETLDLHVGDLFT
-572 PLGRVAGITDD
+572 LGRVAGITDD

-600 GTDNMRFFYV
+600 GTDNMRIFYV
-610 RVHGGSDIKRVCDF
+610 RVHGGSDIRRVCDF
-624 IRKAVQQFDPA
+624 IREAVHQFDPA

-648 ARLYDQVK
+648 ARLYDKVK

-702 SGIIWMFNRHYVLIV
+702 SGIIWMLNRRYALIV

-752 ALALVLAITLA
+752 SLLLVLAITLA

-772 ANENPSRVLGG
+772 ANENPSRVLSG